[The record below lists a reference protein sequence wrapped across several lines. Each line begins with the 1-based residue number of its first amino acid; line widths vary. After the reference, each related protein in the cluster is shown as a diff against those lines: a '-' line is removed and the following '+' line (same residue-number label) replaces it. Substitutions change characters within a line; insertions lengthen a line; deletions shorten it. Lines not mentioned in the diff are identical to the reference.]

1 MNGYNAVIPIKTVIS
16 SLKKFFDFQIKYNY
30 VLKYNE
36 IKFLLMKHAGHLHF
50 KKNIFLVTTR
60 F

>member
-1 MNGYNAVIPIKTVIS
+1 MQINTAIS

-30 VLKYNE
+30 VFKYNE
-36 IKFLLMKHAGHLHF
+36 IKFLLIKYAGHIRF
-50 KKNIFLVTTR
+50 KKNIFLVTTQ

>member
-1 MNGYNAVIPIKTVIS
+1 MQINTAIS